1 MLYLGIIIVIVVLIV
16 ATLIAGIKTV
26 PQGSEYVV
34 QRLGKYHSTLK
45 PGLSIIIPYIDQVAY
60 VLLTKDE
67 PLNIEQQ
74 EAITKDNAV
83 ILCTAITFVK
93 VLDPVKASYGISNY
107 RTAIQFLVMT
117 NLRAIIGSMTLNEAL
132 SSRDHI
138 KAKLKDQI
146 SNEVAD
152 WGLIVKS
159 VEIQDIRPS
168 DAMQT
173 AMETQAGAERLKQAA
188 VLQAEGKK
196 QAAIL
201 EAEGKLEASRKEAEA
216 QILLANASSEAIKQI
231 RECRRQRR
239 AAGLFF
245 AGGPLYRQHSKAIG
259 VLEYQDPVIAG
270 RFHDGRQRTDKSIAG
285 ESGF

>member
-1 MLYLGIIIVIVVLIV
+1 MFLWLVIVVVVLGVTTLV
-16 ATLIAGIKTV
+16 AGVKIV
-26 PQGSEYVV
+26 PQGTEYVV

-45 PGLSIIIPYIDQVAY
+45 PGLSIIIPYIDNVAY

-83 ILCTAITFVK
+83 IVCTAITFVK
-93 VLDPVKASYGISNY
+93 VLDPVKAAYGISNY
-107 RTAIQFLVMT
+107 RTAIQYLVMT

-138 KAKLKDQI
+138 KARLKDQI
-146 SNEVAD
+146 SSEVTD
-152 WGLIVKS
+152 WGLVVRS

-168 DAMQT
+168 TSMQQ

-196 QAAIL
+196 QATIL

-216 QILLANASSEAIKQI
+216 QVLLANASSEAIRKI
-231 RECRRQRR
+231 KEAVGTEELPAYFLLADRYINSIHHLSES
-239 AAGLFF
+239 ANTKTMILPADILSAVKGL
-245 AGGPLYRQHSKAIG
+245 IG
-259 VLEYQDPVIAG
+259 
-270 RFHDGRQRTDKSIAG
+270 K
-285 ESGF
+285 

>member
-107 RTAIQFLVMT
+107 RTAIQYLVMT

-168 DAMQT
+168 DTMQT

-216 QILLANASSEAIKQI
+216 QIILANASSEAIRQI
-231 RECRRQRR
+231 KSAVGNEELPAYFLLADRYIDSIRKLSESSNTKTLLLPADFM
-239 AAGLFF
+239 AAVKGL
-245 AGGPLYRQHSKAIG
+245 IG
-259 VLEYQDPVIAG
+259 
-270 RFHDGRQRTDKSIAG
+270 K
-285 ESGF
+285 

>member
-1 MLYLGIIIVIVVLIV
+1 
-16 ATLIAGIKTV
+16 V

-45 PGLSIIIPYIDQVAY
+45 PGLSIVLPYIDQVAY

-132 SSRDHI
+132 SSRDQI
-138 KAKLKDQI
+138 KAKLREQI

-152 WGLIVKS
+152 WGIVVKS

-168 DAMQT
+168 QTMQQ
-173 AMETQAGAERLKQAA
+173 AMEAQAGAERLKQASI
-188 VLQAEGKK
+188 LQAEGKK
-196 QAAIL
+196 QGAIL

-216 QILLANASSEAIKQI
+216 QILLANASSEAIRKI
-231 RECRRQRR
+231 REAVGNEELPAYFLLADR
-239 AAGLFF
+239 
-245 AGGPLYRQHSKAIG
+245 YI
-259 VLEYQDPVIAG
+259 E
-270 RFHDGRQRTDKSIAG
+270 SIRKLS
-285 ESGF
+285 ESGNTKFMLLPADIMTAVKGLIGK

>member
-1 MLYLGIIIVIVVLIV
+1 MFLGIMLVIVVIIV
-16 ATLIAGIKTV
+16 ATLVAGIKIV

-45 PGLSIIIPYIDQVAY
+45 PGLSIVLPYIDHVAY

-93 VLDPVKASYGISNY
+93 VLDPVKAAYGISNY

-132 SSRDHI
+132 SSRDQI
-138 KAKLKDQI
+138 KAKLRDQI

-152 WGLIVKS
+152 WGIVVKS

-168 DAMQT
+168 QSMQQ
-173 AMETQAGAERLKQAA
+173 AMEAQAGADRLKQAA
-188 VLQAEGKK
+188 ILQAEGKK
-196 QAAIL
+196 QGTIL

-216 QILLANASSEAIKQI
+216 QIILANASSEAIRKI
-231 RECRRQRR
+231 REAVGNEELPAYFLLADR
-239 AAGLFF
+239 
-245 AGGPLYRQHSKAIG
+245 YI
-259 VLEYQDPVIAG
+259 E
-270 RFHDGRQRTDKSIAG
+270 SIRKLS
-285 ESGF
+285 ESGNTKFMLLPADIMTAVKGLISK

>member
-1 MLYLGIIIVIVVLIV
+1 MFLYLGIIVVVVILIV

-34 QRLGKYHSTLK
+34 QRLGKYHTTLK

-67 PLNIEQQ
+67 PLNIDQQ

-93 VLDPVKASYGISNY
+93 VLDPVKASYGISDY

-138 KAKLKDQI
+138 KSKLKDQI
-146 SNEVAD
+146 TNEVAD

-168 DAMQT
+168 ETMQA

-231 RECRRQRR
+231 RSAVGTEELPAYFLLADRYIDSIRKLSES
-239 AAGLFF
+239 ANTKTLLLPADIMTAVKGLIN
-245 AGGPLYRQHSKAIG
+245 K
-259 VLEYQDPVIAG
+259 
-270 RFHDGRQRTDKSIAG
+270 
-285 ESGF
+285 

>member
-1 MLYLGIIIVIVVLIV
+1 MLYLGIIVVIVVLIV

-107 RTAIQFLVMT
+107 RTAIQYLVMT

-146 SNEVAD
+146 TNEVAD

-168 DAMQT
+168 DTMQT

-216 QILLANASSEAIKQI
+216 QIILANASSEAIRQI
-231 RECRRQRR
+231 KSAVGNEELPAYFLLADRYIDSIRKLSESSNTKTLLLPADFM
-239 AAGLFF
+239 AAVKGL
-245 AGGPLYRQHSKAIG
+245 IG
-259 VLEYQDPVIAG
+259 
-270 RFHDGRQRTDKSIAG
+270 K
-285 ESGF
+285 

>member
-1 MLYLGIIIVIVVLIV
+1 
-16 ATLIAGIKTV
+16 
-26 PQGSEYVV
+26 
-34 QRLGKYHSTLK
+34 
-45 PGLSIIIPYIDQVAY
+45 
-60 VLLTKDE
+60 
-67 PLNIEQQ
+67 LNIEQQ

-107 RTAIQFLVMT
+107 RTAIQYLVMT

-146 SNEVAD
+146 TNEVAD

-216 QILLANASSEAIKQI
+216 QIILANASSEAIRQI
-231 RECRRQRR
+231 RSAVGNEELPAYFLLADRYIDSIRKLSESPNTKTLLLPADFM
-239 AAGLFF
+239 AAVKGL
-245 AGGPLYRQHSKAIG
+245 IG
-259 VLEYQDPVIAG
+259 
-270 RFHDGRQRTDKSIAG
+270 K
-285 ESGF
+285 